1 MRAPPFL
8 ACTALHAQQDQCTSV
23 HCHFTHTCHAVQVQL
38 PEQFKH
44 VVCEAMEAAAIPV
57 PKTEERWEQA
67 AHALKVRSEHAGLI
81 GTLTV
86 LSKQIAAPTVTVPPS
101 VWD

>member
-1 MRAPPFL
+1 MHSGPL
-8 ACTALHAQQDQCTSV
+8 SLHY
-23 HCHFTHTCHAVQVQL
+23 TCHAVQVQL
-38 PEQFKH
+38 PEQFKQ
-44 VVCEAMEAAAIPV
+44 VVCEAIEAAAIPV

-67 AHALKVRSEHAGLI
+67 AHALKVRSEHTGLI